1 MKRHY
6 IEILQLQSGK
16 KDNVCVVELLEAK
29 HRYYIYVS
37 LGKRTALQAEQIMY
51 LTAKDFEAAEELFN
65 SEVKFKHSKG
75 YQFLA
80 DGAHIDFPW
89 FSSLPG
95 TQKAP
100 KVFRTSATEE
110 HRKLSI

>member
-1 MKRHY
+1 VKRHY
-6 IEILQLQSGK
+6 IEILRLQTGK

-37 LGKRTALQAEQIMY
+37 LGKRTADQAEQIMY
-51 LTAKDFEAAEELFN
+51 LTAKDFESAEEAFN

-75 YQFLA
+75 YQLLA
-80 DGAHIDFPW
+80 EGAHLDFPW

-100 KVFRTSATEE
+100 KVFRTSASEE
-110 HRKLSI
+110 HRKLSV